1 MSDDGANDTNPQ
13 PEGRM
18 CKHGR
23 VESMCD
29 TCHPLERCQ
38 ECGSWMWA
46 QPHHCAPG
54 VCKPDFAAPRTTEQL
69 AQAFDA
75 YCKPAADEAEPDETC
90 HADASAYTM
99 RRVPVTEAASEV
111 RVDFG
116 DSVDWKLRAD
126 LMQHQ
131 RDKYFQMCSDIE
143 KTLTV
148 RVEQAE
154 AKCAELAAALA
165 YIDEKCQLYG
175 SSDAARGRIRIV
187 LNDPSALLLA
197 YRAQVE
203 RETLERV
210 KDIACGHA
218 CVKYHGLCECGPAIA
233 GEIEAEFAPKEDPA
247 RGFDESQLR
256 RGKINDKRD

>member
-1 MSDDGANDTNPQ
+1 MNALVKFFEAIIHEGACCDY
-13 PEGRM
+13 
-18 CKHGR
+18 
-23 VESMCD
+23 D
-29 TCHPLERCQ
+29 TCCHRRDYHVWHVADVAMFQGQSGNQFRGICED
-38 ECGSWMWA
+38 CGSAEMRSGALWQQLKQHEQDSGSQTMLIREYDMDDVEDEAWTSN
-46 QPHHCAPG
+46 
-54 VCKPDFAAPRTTEQL
+54 PRT
-69 AQAFDA
+69 
-75 YCKPAADEAEPDETC
+75 
-90 HADASAYTM
+90 
-99 RRVPVTEAASEV
+99 R
-111 RVDFG
+111 
-116 DSVDWKLRAD
+116 KLVA
-126 LMQHQ
+126 
-131 RDKYFQMCSDIE
+131 
-143 KTLTV
+143 TLQ
-148 RVEQAE
+148 QAE